1 MKILHTE
8 SSCGWGGQELRV
20 LEEAAGMQARG
31 HEVLIAAPAE
41 SRIYAEAGKRGVPA
55 VALPI
60 AGKNLAGLRAL
71 RRLLAGQRPDVINTH
86 SSTDSWL
93 AALASVG
100 LAQAPP
106 LVRTRHI
113 SAPIPPNAASR
124 WLYRRATARV
134 VTTGEA
140 LREQVM
146 RETGLEPQRVLSVPT
161 GVDLQRFSPGDQA
174 AARAWLQLPANAP
187 LVGIV
192 ATLRSWK
199 GHRFL
204 VEAMAG
210 AGMEGAQLVIVG
222 DGPGRDNLRAQIDA
236 LGLSARVR
244 MAGNQADVVPWL
256 RALDAFALPSYANEG
271 VPQALMQAM
280 AVGIPVVT
288 TPVGAIGELV
298 KSGQT
303 GLMVPPR
310 DVDALRT
317 ALLGL
322 LNDPALRAGLSA
334 AALVHVRAHFSRER
348 MLDGMERV
356 FSEIAGPGRGESQ
369 GAGRDRERAAP
380 RAGGTAPGA

>member
-8 SSCGWGGQELRV
+8 PSCGWGGQELRV

-31 HEVLIAAPAE
+31 HQVMIAAPAE
-41 SRIYAEAGKRGVPA
+41 SRIYAEARKRGAPA
-55 VALPI
+55 VAPPI
-60 AGKNLAGLRAL
+60 ARKNLGALRAL
-71 RRLLAGQRPDVINTH
+71 RRLLAGERPDILNTH
-86 SSTDSWL
+86 SSTDTWL

-113 SAPIPPNAASR
+113 SASIPRNAASR

-146 RETGLEPQRVLSVPT
+146 RETGLAPGRVLSVPT

-174 AARAWLQLPANAP
+174 AARNTLQLPAGVP
-187 LVGIV
+187 LIGIV

-210 AGMEGAQLVIVG
+210 AGMDGAHLVIVG

-236 LGLSARVR
+236 LGLPGRVR
-244 MAGNQADVVPWL
+244 MAGNHADVVPWL
-256 RALDAFALPSYANEG
+256 RALDVFALPSYANEG

-288 TPVGAIGELV
+288 TNVGAIGELV
-298 KSGQT
+298 KSGET

-310 DVDALRT
+310 DADALRT

-322 LNDPALRAGLSA
+322 LHDPALRAGLSA
-334 AALVHVRAHFSRER
+334 AALAHVRAHFSRER

-356 FSEIAGPGRGESQ
+356 FAEVGGPGRGEPQ
-369 GAGRDRERAAP
+369 RDDPGQKRAA
-380 RAGGTAPGA
+380 GGAAPGA

>member
-1 MKILHTE
+1 
-8 SSCGWGGQELRV
+8 
-20 LEEAAGMQARG
+20 
-31 HEVLIAAPAE
+31 
-41 SRIYAEAGKRGVPA
+41 
-55 VALPI
+55 
-60 AGKNLAGLRAL
+60 
-71 RRLLAGQRPDVINTH
+71 
-86 SSTDSWL
+86 
-93 AALASVG
+93 
-100 LAQAPP
+100 
-106 LVRTRHI
+106 
-113 SAPIPPNAASR
+113 
-124 WLYRRATARV
+124 RRATARV

-298 KSGQT
+298 
-303 GLMVPPR
+303 
-310 DVDALRT
+310 
-317 ALLGL
+317 
-322 LNDPALRAGLSA
+322 
-334 AALVHVRAHFSRER
+334 
-348 MLDGMERV
+348 
-356 FSEIAGPGRGESQ
+356 
-369 GAGRDRERAAP
+369 
-380 RAGGTAPGA
+380 